1 MPESFDPTPAD
12 DAADSPP
19 PAPPSAGRAEPAAA
33 PQEAPVDL
41 REQRVASLAKEL
53 ETARARIDELARAY
67 QANERDKEAFK
78 QRLQREREQLLD
90 VEKGK
95 VALTLL
101 EAVDELD
108 LCLTSADES
117 PLARG
122 VRLIRE
128 GLLKKA
134 LESGIERV
142 ELTGLAYDPNL
153 AEATDLGVVT
163 DEQQDGKVLKVE
175 RACYR
180 LGGRV
185 IRPGRVKVAKYVK
198 PAEA

>member
-1 MPESFDPTPAD
+1 MTPAD

-19 PAPPSAGRAEPAAA
+19 PAPPSAGRADPTAA

-41 REQRVASLAKEL
+41 REQRIASLAKEL

-95 VALTLL
+95 VALTVL

-108 LCLTSADES
+108 LCLTSADDS

-142 ELTGLAYDPNL
+142 ELMGLAYDPNL

-163 DEQQDGKVLKVE
+163 DEQQDGTVLKVE

>member
-1 MPESFDPTPAD
+1 MTPPAE
-12 DAADSPP
+12 A
-19 PAPPSAGRAEPAAA
+19 PAPPPPSPPTPEDPRDQRIAALTA
-33 PQEAPVDL
+33 DL
-41 REQRVASLAKEL
+41 EK
-53 ETARARIDELARAY
+53 ARARVDELARAY
-67 QANERDKEAFK
+67 QANEREREAFK

-95 VALTLL
+95 VSLTLL
-101 EAVDELD
+101 EAVDQLD
-108 LCLTSADES
+108 LCLSSADDS
-117 PLARG
+117 ALARG
-122 VRLIRE
+122 VALIRE

-134 LESGIERV
+134 MESGIERV
-142 ELTGLAYDPNL
+142 ELMGTAYDPNL
-153 AEATDLGVVT
+153 AEATDLGMVT
-163 DEQQDGKVLKVE
+163 DERQDGQVLQVE